1 VYDSAMATA
10 DVLANGSASVL
21 QRSLINRRVVL
32 RSRPV
37 GALRTEHFAIEEV
50 PVPTP
55 LAGQL
60 LLRTLYLSLDPHLP
74 GAIGDEATD
83 GVPVR
88 TGQVMAGG
96 TVSRVEASRHRDYQP
111 GDLVLGCSGWQQ
123 YALSEGADLARV
135 DPRIDRPAQAL
146 GVLGL
151 PGFLAY
157 LAVSKIGRPKAGQTV
172 VVAAASGAVG
182 SLSGQIARG
191 RGCRTVVLAGT
202 ADQHRFASEGPRFDE
217 CIERGAA
224 DLPAR
229 LRAACPNG
237 IDVYF
242 ENAGGAAFD
251 AVLPLL
257 NKGARVLLRGTID
270 ARDGTTTC
278 PQSAARLRYLARLL
292 APKRIKVEPFFASD
306 HRHRYSEFVTQ
317 MRHWLDSGTV
327 RLREDIVDGLDNAPR
342 AFIGL
347 LEGRRFGKLVIRVAR

>member
-1 VYDSAMATA
+1 MYDSPSATA
-10 DVLANGSASVL
+10 DVLASGSVNVL
-21 QRSLINRRVVL
+21 QRSWVNRRVVL
-32 RSRPV
+32 RLRPV
-37 GALRTEHFAIEEV
+37 GALRTEHFAIDEV

-60 LLRTLYLSLDPHLP
+60 LLRTLYLSLDPYLP
-74 GAIGDEATD
+74 GAIEDEATE
-83 GVPVR
+83 VPVR
-88 TGQVMAGG
+88 AGQVMAGG

-123 YALSEGADLARV
+123 YALSDGTDVARV

-157 LAVSKIGRPKAGQTV
+157 LALCKIGRPKAGETV

-182 SLSGQIARG
+182 SLSGQIARA

-202 ADQHRFASEGPRFDE
+202 ADQHRFASAEPRFDE
-217 CIERGAA
+217 CIERAAA
-224 DLPAR
+224 DLRER

-242 ENAGGAAFD
+242 ENAGGAVFE

-257 NKGARVLLRGTID
+257 NKGARVPLRGTID
-270 ARDGTTTC
+270 ARDGTTRT
-278 PQSAARLRYLARLL
+278 QSAARLGFLARSL
-292 APKRIKVEPFFASD
+292 AAKRIKVEAFFASD
-306 HRHRYSEFVTQ
+306 HRHRYGEFVTQ
-317 MRHWLDSGTV
+317 MRHWLDSGAV